1 MSVQE
6 KMVIKFI
13 IDLVLDKVF
22 NTFLTFRKYYENS
35 RNQC

>member
-13 IDLVLDKVF
+13 IDLVLGKVF
-22 NTFLTFRKYYENS
+22 NTFLNLKGIL
-35 RNQC
+35 

>member
-22 NTFLTFRKYYENS
+22 NTFLTFRKYYA
-35 RNQC
+35 

>member
-22 NTFLTFRKYYENS
+22 NTFLNLMELL
-35 RNQC
+35 

>member
-22 NTFLTFRKYYENS
+22 NTFLNLKGILCL
-35 RNQC
+35 NQKL